1 MRKDKLNIT
10 CMPTL
15 ICNTQKKF
23 KLLILMRKQKDSSK
37 LSVIYSYCDNLKSQS
52 ILIIVERIGI
62 LNFRDVMLT
71 NIRQEYI
78 GVM

>member
-1 MRKDKLNIT
+1 MV
-10 CMPTL
+10 
-15 ICNTQKKF
+15 